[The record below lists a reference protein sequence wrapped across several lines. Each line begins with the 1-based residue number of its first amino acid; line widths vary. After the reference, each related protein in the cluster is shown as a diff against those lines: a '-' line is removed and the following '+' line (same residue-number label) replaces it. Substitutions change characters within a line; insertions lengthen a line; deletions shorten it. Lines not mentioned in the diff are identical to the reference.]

1 MAARDH
7 IARHSNYDDT
17 KDFIPTPP
25 YATRVLFEVVAPIMK
40 QQAPDMTIWDPACGA
55 GHMCRVFEEYGA
67 RSLGSDI
74 MNHGYPK
81 MVMQD
86 FTQKSQNEVYS
97 HADAIVTNPPYAYLN
112 DFIVEGLDRATKH
125 FALLTRIQAVEGQN
139 RFKNVFSR
147 VPPMKVAVF
156 SDRIPFKTGVVV
168 RKASKM
174 FTHVWLYWDVEWLRK
189 DKGPYDS
196 KMQWIEPDA
205 QARFEK
211 DSDYA

>member
-1 MAARDH
+1 MAVRDH

-25 YATRVLFEVVAPIMK
+25 YATRVLFEVVTPLMK
-40 QQAPDMTIWDPACGA
+40 QQAPTMTIWDPACGA

-67 RSLGSDI
+67 KSIGSDVV
-74 MNHGYPK
+74 NHGYSK
-81 MVMQD
+81 VVMQD
-86 FTQKSQNEVYS
+86 FTKKDPNEAYT
-97 HADAIVTNPPYAYLN
+97 HADAIVTNPPYACLN
-112 DFIVEGLDRATKH
+112 EFIIEGLDRATKH
-125 FALLTRIQAVEGQN
+125 FALLTRIQAVEGQG
-139 RFKNVFSR
+139 RYKSVFSR

-174 FTHVWLYWDVEWLRK
+174 FTHVWLYWDVEWLRS
-189 DKGPYDS
+189 DKAAYTP
-196 KMQWIEPDA
+196 KMQWIAPDV

-211 DSDYA
+211 DSDYV